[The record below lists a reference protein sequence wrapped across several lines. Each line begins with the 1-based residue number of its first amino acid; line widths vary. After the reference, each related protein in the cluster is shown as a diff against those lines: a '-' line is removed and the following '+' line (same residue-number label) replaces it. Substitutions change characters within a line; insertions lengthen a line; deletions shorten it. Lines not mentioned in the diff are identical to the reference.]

1 MSFITLRE
9 HNYSKCLFASLLV
22 WSSCY
27 KVFLYKNN
35 YCSAK
40 QTLANINHQKLALL
54 YKKHT
59 TMGWSFF
66 TVLYIGVGGMVL
78 VFGWVS
84 RYCTW
89 VFYFKD
95 YNTAIQISVK
105 RKKLAFLV
113 VSTTKKNRKWLFSGK
128 LIKLIA
134 SFTSIR

>member
-1 MSFITLRE
+1 
-9 HNYSKCLFASLLV
+9 
-22 WSSCY
+22 
-27 KVFLYKNN
+27 
-35 YCSAK
+35 
-40 QTLANINHQKLALL
+40 
-54 YKKHT
+54 
-59 TMGWSFF
+59 MGWVFF

-78 VFGWVS
+78 IFGWVS

-113 VSTTKKNRKWLFSGK
+113 VSTTKNRKWLFSGK

-134 SFTSIR
+134 NFTYIK